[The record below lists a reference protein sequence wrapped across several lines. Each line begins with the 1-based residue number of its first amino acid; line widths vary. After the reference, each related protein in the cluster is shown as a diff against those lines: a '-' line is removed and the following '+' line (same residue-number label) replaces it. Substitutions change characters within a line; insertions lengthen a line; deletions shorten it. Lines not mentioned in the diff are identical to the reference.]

1 MESQLAIIERKI
13 DDLLASVDPSNEL
26 VPNLPEEGLRNERD
40 DASSENK
47 RLEKG
52 EASENK
58 TGEGSK

>member
-1 MESQLAIIERKI
+1 MESQLAIVERKI
-13 DDLLASVDPSNEL
+13 DDLLASVDLPNEL
-26 VPNLPEEGLRNERD
+26 VHNLPEEGLRIERD
-40 DASSENK
+40 DASSEKK

>member
-13 DDLLASVDPSNEL
+13 DDLLASVDPPNEL
-26 VPNLPEEGLRNERD
+26 VPNLPEGLWNERD